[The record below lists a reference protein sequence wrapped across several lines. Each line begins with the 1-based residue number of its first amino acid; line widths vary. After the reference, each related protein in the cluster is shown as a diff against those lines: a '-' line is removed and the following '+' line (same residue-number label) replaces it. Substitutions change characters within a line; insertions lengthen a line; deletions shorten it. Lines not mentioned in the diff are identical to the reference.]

1 MAWLASI
8 GAALLGNWQRILIYG
23 LVVAGALATAAGMG
37 YHQGVKKLWDYQV
50 DQARA
55 AVAIVVAQ
63 GKATERVRVRYVKV
77 KAASVVVER
86 AVETEVIRYV
96 EKNPGLCLD
105 AEWSRLHDES
115 TGAVPGAAAGA
126 DGEGRAAPTAAVA
139 LATVTGNN
147 ARCIRTADKLDALQ
161 DWVRE
166 QSALNE

>member
-1 MAWLASI
+1 
-8 GAALLGNWQRILIYG
+8 
-23 LVVAGALATAAGMG
+23 
-37 YHQGVKKLWDYQV
+37 
-50 DQARA
+50 
-55 AVAIVVAQ
+55 
-63 GKATERVRVRYVKV
+63 VRYVKV

-166 QSALNE
+166 QSKLNE